1 MQLFKILWQSSC
13 SICSVYNHAQFETV
27 PHLISAVL
35 YLALWILTHL
45 NVITFRDAEC
55 AHFFF
60 LPLSKSAY
68 FIKPW
73 KLLISCSGMCL
84 YAFACLCRLSIQL
97 ISNEKILFVCL
108 WTWNLNGYKILFLF
122 LRPYL
127 FSLPSL
133 FESFNLLFFF
143 AFHSLFFCLSS
154 EMWSH
159 FFFSV
164 TLCRLHVSVCL
175 YLFLN
180 TLSFSHFSAAAACS
194 HSDPLCCWHTNQGA
208 HTHMHVP
215 RLM

>member
-154 EMWSH
+154 EMWSP
-159 FFFSV
+159 FFF
-164 TLCRLHVSVCL
+164 L
-175 YLFLN
+175 
-180 TLSFSHFSAAAACS
+180 S
-194 HSDPLCCWHTNQGA
+194 HSLSSPCLCLSLPLFKHLVILSLFSSCCLFTLWSSVLL
-208 HTHMHVP
+208 TH
-215 RLM
+215 